1 MATVQTLR
9 SNMISAANLASSD
22 FRKKHSDATFVH
34 YQYGGAPDSDDED
47 IDGGVD
53 DHQAPMQPS
62 RYILLRIRPML
73 DFYRARIPR
82 YARRSFMLKVVGVLL
97 GIGASVLSRYNFT
110 SWVVLVTALTTA
122 LTSWMEFSDLQAKTE
137 RYTRAANTLTD
148 LLDWWAALGEVEKA
162 SKAVINH
169 LVKTTEEI
177 VSEELLA
184 WTSTGS
190 AKDKEKEEEVDEDSE
205 NP

>member
-1 MATVQTLR
+1 
-9 SNMISAANLASSD
+9 
-22 FRKKHSDATFVH
+22 
-34 YQYGGAPDSDDED
+34 
-47 IDGGVD
+47 
-53 DHQAPMQPS
+53 
-62 RYILLRIRPML
+62 
-73 DFYRARIPR
+73 
-82 YARRSFMLKVVGVLL
+82 
-97 GIGASVLSRYNFT
+97 
-110 SWVVLVTALTTA
+110 
-122 LTSWMEFSDLQAKTE
+122 MEFSDLQAKTE

-148 LLDWWAALGEVEKA
+148 LLDWWASLGEVEKA